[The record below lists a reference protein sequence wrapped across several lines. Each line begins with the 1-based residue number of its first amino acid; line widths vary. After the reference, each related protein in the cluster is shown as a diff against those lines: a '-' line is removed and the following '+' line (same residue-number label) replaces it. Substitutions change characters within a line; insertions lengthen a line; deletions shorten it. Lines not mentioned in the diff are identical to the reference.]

1 MPIALDAGQ
10 REELREHC
18 LLQSATACDP
28 AWSLPA
34 ADLLDSDTCRA
45 LLDRLGPVIGSPNR
59 YITASLLAKRLAFL
73 TTGLAL
79 YGMSVMDRGLDLSLA
94 NWRLEYRHQNG
105 LWRSQMPLI
114 DQRASTPELNT
125 REAWRA
131 SVVQTLFADGLA
143 PLWQSLHQST
153 RVPMPVLWENTAV
166 RVYSLYEKRLTAE
179 RHPARQ
185 SQIRADFRWLV
196 EQAPAAVFGASY
208 NPLQRF
214 FRPRQPDTA
223 KPGARIRKTCCF
235 YYRATEPE
243 TYCGTCPLPHARCKH
258 PKLQTQ

>member
-1 MPIALDAGQ
+1 MPIALDPGQ
-10 REELREHC
+10 RAELAEHC
-18 LLQSATACDP
+18 LLQPATACDP

-34 ADLLDSDTCRA
+34 VDLLDPDSCRA

-79 YGMSVMDRGLDLSLA
+79 YGMSVLDRGLDLALA
-94 NWRLEYRHQNG
+94 NWRLDYRHQDG
-105 LWRSQMPLI
+105 LWRSQMPLL
-114 DQRASTPELNT
+114 DQRASTPQPGA

-131 SVVQTLFADGLA
+131 SVVQTLFTEGLA
-143 PLWQSLHQST
+143 PLWQSLHQSA
-153 RVPMPVLWENTAV
+153 RVPLPVLWENTAV

-185 SQIRADFRWLV
+185 GQIRADFHWLV
-196 EQAPAAVFGASY
+196 EQAPAAVFGASH

-214 FRPRQPDTA
+214 FRSRQPATA
-223 KPGARIRKTCCF
+223 RPGTRVRKTCCF

-243 TYCGTCPLPHARCKH
+243 TYCGTCPLPHARCKR
-258 PKLQTQ
+258 QTA